1 MMGYKI
7 IDTTA
12 DIGIEVWGENFKE
25 LLEESVRGMVSIMY
39 DLQKINGNKSLNIEI
54 EGFDKE
60 DLLISLLN
68 EIIYLRDAKKFL
80 VKDIEIKDL
89 SENRLSAIL
98 YGDIFDPQIHE
109 ILEDIKAATYHNI
122 EIKKENGLIK
132 SQIIFDV

>member
-12 DIGIEVWGENFKE
+12 DIGIEVWGKNFKE

-68 EIIYLRDAKKFL
+68 EIIYLRDARKFL